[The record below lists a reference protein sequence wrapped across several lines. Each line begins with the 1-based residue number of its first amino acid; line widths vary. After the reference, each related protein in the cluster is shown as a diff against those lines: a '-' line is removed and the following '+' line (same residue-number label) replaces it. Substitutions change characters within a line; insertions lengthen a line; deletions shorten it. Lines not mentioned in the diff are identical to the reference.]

1 MITGAPVICVGKKK
15 KKNLSAA
22 FFFFFLNENFADI
35 PENRRNTHV
44 VVLREG
50 IPVRELENNNDLY
63 DALKAAVQLIPVN
76 AVIENNPLQKSL
88 A

>member
-1 MITGAPVICVGKKK
+1 M
-15 KKNLSAA
+15 
-22 FFFFFLNENFADI
+22 
-35 PENRRNTHV
+35 

-50 IPVRELENNNDLY
+50 IPAQDLENNNDLY
-63 DALKAAVQLIPVN
+63 DALKAAVQLKPVN